1 MACLAAEVFFVSRRV
16 AIVCPYALSIYGG
29 VQEQVLAMSREL
41 GARGNEVLI
50 VSPDSSDLNDYE
62 STARIS
68 HFGRLIS
75 IPANGSRAPIT
86 LSFSA
91 ARKAQRLVS
100 EFKPDVVHFHEP
112 FAPLVGWSV
121 LRSHSAPAVATF
133 HRSGDGPAFSLT
145 SPLLKWLSKNL
156 DVCASVSSQAEK
168 TIKKAVGV
176 ESKVLFNGFET
187 NRFVA
192 TPRERSG
199 EVILTTIGRLEERKG
214 TATAISAVKSHNSN
228 NTQLWKLVVI
238 GDGPDRSK
246 LEALAGHDENIVFVG
261 AANDVD
267 KRAWL
272 RRSNALLC
280 PAIKGESFG
289 LVLLEGMASETSV
302 VASDIDGYRDA
313 AGSFATLFEP
323 GSSSALE
330 KAITRALSSETTESI
345 AAARNHAENWSMSR
359 LIDQYETLYS
369 EATLRF
375 EANR

>member
-1 MACLAAEVFFVSRRV
+1 MACLAAKVSFVSRRI
-16 AIVCPYALSIYGG
+16 AIICPYALSIFGG

-41 GARGNEVLI
+41 TARGNEVLVI
-50 VSPDSSDLNDYE
+50 SPDSSDLSEYE
-62 STARIS
+62 TTAKVS
-68 HFGRLIS
+68 HFGRLLS

-91 ARKAQRLVS
+91 ARKARKLVS
-100 EFKPDVVHFHEP
+100 EFQPDIVHFHEP
-112 FAPLVGWSV
+112 FAPLVGWAI
-121 LRSHSAPAVATF
+121 LRSHTAPSVATF

-145 SPLLKWLSKNL
+145 SPLLKWLSKYL
-156 DVCASVSSQAEK
+156 DVAASVSSQAEK
-168 TIKKAVGV
+168 TIKKAVGI
-176 ESKVLFNGFET
+176 ESKVLFNGFEIS
-187 NRFVA
+187 RFVE

-199 EVILTTIGRLEERKG
+199 EVTLTTIGRLEDRKG

-228 NTQLWKLVVI
+228 GTVQWKLIVI
-238 GDGPDRSK
+238 GDGPERSK
-246 LEALAGHDENIVFVG
+246 LEALSGRDENIVFVG

-280 PAIKGESFG
+280 PALKGESFG

-302 VASDIDGYRDA
+302 IASDIDGYRDA
-313 AGSFATLFEP
+313 AGSFATLFQP
-323 GSSSALE
+323 GSSTALE
-330 KAITRALSSETTESI
+330 QAISKALLSETSESLS
-345 AAARNHAENWSMSR
+345 AARNHAENWSMSR

-375 EANR
+375 QSNR

>member
-1 MACLAAEVFFVSRRV
+1 MACLAAKVSFVSRRI
-16 AIVCPYALSIYGG
+16 AIICPYALSIFGG

-41 GARGNEVLI
+41 TSRGNEVLVI
-50 VSPDSSDLNDYE
+50 SPDSSDLSEYE
-62 STARIS
+62 TTAKVS
-68 HFGRLIS
+68 HFGRLLS

-91 ARKAQRLVS
+91 ARKARKLVS
-100 EFKPDVVHFHEP
+100 EFQPDIVHFHEP
-112 FAPLVGWSV
+112 FAPLVGWAI
-121 LRSHSAPAVATF
+121 LRSHTAPSVATF

-145 SPLLKWLSKNL
+145 SPLLKWLSKYL
-156 DVCASVSSQAEK
+156 DVAASVSSQAEK
-168 TIKKAVGV
+168 TIKKAVGI
-176 ESKVLFNGFET
+176 ESKVLFNGFEIS
-187 NRFVA
+187 RFVE

-199 EVILTTIGRLEERKG
+199 EVTLTTIGRLEDRKG

-228 NTQLWKLVVI
+228 GTNQWKLIVI
-238 GDGPDRSK
+238 GDGPERSK
-246 LEALAGHDENIVFVG
+246 LEALSGRDENIVFVG

-280 PAIKGESFG
+280 PALKGESFG

-302 VASDIDGYRDA
+302 IASDIDGYRDA
-313 AGSFATLFEP
+313 AGSFATLFQP
-323 GSSSALE
+323 GSSTALE
-330 KAITRALSSETTESI
+330 QAISKALLLETSESLS
-345 AAARNHAENWSMSR
+345 AARNHAENWSMSR

-375 EANR
+375 QSNR

>member
-1 MACLAAEVFFVSRRV
+1 MARAATEVSFVSRRI

-41 GARGNEVLI
+41 TARGNDVLI
-50 VSPDSSDLNDYE
+50 ISPDSSDVSDYE
-62 STARIS
+62 TTAKVA
-68 HFGRLIS
+68 HFGRLFS

-91 ARKAQRLVS
+91 ANRARKLVS
-100 EFKPDVVHFHEP
+100 EFKPDIVHFHEP
-112 FAPLVGWSV
+112 FAPLVGWAI
-121 LRSHSAPAVATF
+121 LRSHSAPAVGTF
-133 HRSGDGPAFSLT
+133 HRSGDGPAFTLT
-145 SPLLKWLSKNL
+145 SPLLKLLSRYL
-156 DVCASVSSQAEK
+156 DARASVSSQAEK
-168 TIKKAVGV
+168 TIKKAVGI
-176 ESKVLFNGFET
+176 ESTVLFNGFET
-187 NRFVA
+187 SRFVA
-192 TPRERSG
+192 LPRERDG
-199 EVILTTIGRLEERKG
+199 EVTLTTIGRLEERKG
-214 TATAISAVKSHNSN
+214 TATAISAVKSHNSKSSE
-228 NTQLWKLVVI
+228 QWKLVVI

-272 RRSNALLC
+272 RRSNALIC

-302 VASDIDGYRDA
+302 IASNIDGYRDA
-313 AGSFATLFEP
+313 AGSFATLFQP
-323 GSSSALE
+323 GSPSSLE
-330 KAITRALSSETTESI
+330 KAISEVLASGTPESI
-345 AAARNHAENWSMSR
+345 TVARNHAENWSMSR

-375 EANR
+375 QANR

>member
-1 MACLAAEVFFVSRRV
+1 VSRRI
-16 AIVCPYALSIYGG
+16 AIVCPYALSNFGG

-41 GARGNEVLI
+41 VARGNEVLL
-50 VSPDSSDLNDYE
+50 VSPDSSDLAEYE
-62 STARIS
+62 TTAKVA
-68 HFGRLIS
+68 HFGRLFS

-86 LSFSA
+86 LSFLA
-91 ARKAQRLVS
+91 ARKARKLVS
-100 EFKPDVVHFHEP
+100 EFKPDLIHFHEP
-112 FAPLVGWSV
+112 FAPLVGWAV
-121 LRSHSAPAVATF
+121 LRSHSAPAVGTF
-133 HRSGDGPAFSLT
+133 HRSGDGPAFTLT
-145 SPLLKWLSKNL
+145 SPLLKWLSKYL
-156 DVCASVSSQAEK
+156 DVAASVSPQAEK
-168 TIKKAVGV
+168 TIRKAVGI

-187 NRFVA
+187 SRFVA

-199 EVILTTIGRLEERKG
+199 EVTLTTIGRLEERKG
-214 TATAISAVKSHNSN
+214 TATAIAAVKSHNSN
-228 NTQLWKLVVI
+228 SSAQWKLVVI
-238 GDGPDRSK
+238 GDGPERSK
-246 LEALAGHDENIVFVG
+246 LEALAGRDENIVFVG

-313 AGSFATLFEP
+313 ASSFATLFEP
-323 GSSSALE
+323 GNSTSLE
-330 KAITRALSSETTESI
+330 QAIAISLRSETTDSI

-359 LIDQYETLYS
+359 LIDQYETLYD

-375 EANR
+375 QATR

>member
-1 MACLAAEVFFVSRRV
+1 MACLTAEVFFVSRRV
-16 AIVCPYALSIYGG
+16 AIVCPYALSIFGG

-62 STARIS
+62 TTARIS

-86 LSFSA
+86 LSFAA
-91 ARKAQRLVS
+91 ARKARRLVS

-145 SPLLKWLSKNL
+145 STLLKWLSKNL

-176 ESKVLFNGFET
+176 DSKVLFNGFET

-192 TPRERSG
+192 TARERSG
-199 EVILTTIGRLEERKG
+199 EVTLTTIGRLEDRKG

-313 AGSFATLFEP
+313 AGPFATLFEP

-330 KAITRALSSETTESI
+330 QAITRALSSETTESI

-359 LIDQYETLYS
+359 LIDRYETLYS

>member
-1 MACLAAEVFFVSRRV
+1 MACLAAKVSFVSRRI
-16 AIVCPYALSIYGG
+16 AIVCPYALSNFGG

-41 GARGNEVLI
+41 VARGNEVLL
-50 VSPDSSDLNDYE
+50 VSPDSSDLAEYE
-62 STARIS
+62 TTAKVA
-68 HFGRLIS
+68 HFGRLLS

-86 LSFSA
+86 LSFLA
-91 ARKAQRLVS
+91 ARKARKLVS
-100 EFKPDVVHFHEP
+100 EFKPDLIHFHEP
-112 FAPLVGWSV
+112 FAPLVGWAV
-121 LRSHSAPAVATF
+121 LRSHSAPAVGTF
-133 HRSGDGPAFSLT
+133 HRSGDGPAFTLT
-145 SPLLKWLSKNL
+145 SPLLKWLSKYL
-156 DVCASVSSQAEK
+156 DVAASVSPQAEK
-168 TIKKAVGV
+168 TIRKAVGI

-187 NRFVA
+187 SRFVA

-199 EVILTTIGRLEERKG
+199 EVTLTTIGRLEERKG
-214 TATAISAVKSHNSN
+214 TATAIAAVKSHNSN
-228 NTQLWKLVVI
+228 SSAQWKLVVI
-238 GDGPDRSK
+238 GDGPERSK
-246 LEALAGHDENIVFVG
+246 LEALAGRDENIVFVG

-313 AGSFATLFEP
+313 ASSFATLFEP
-323 GSSSALE
+323 GNSTSLE
-330 KAITRALSSETTESI
+330 QAIAISLRSETTDSI

-359 LIDQYETLYS
+359 LIDQYETLYD

-375 EANR
+375 QATR